1 MIELQQLPPMPTGGG
16 GPIGGVGPSVAP
28 SVSYAIKS
36 YIPYLIVTVVMP
48 LIGLFYIWL
57 RTLVNAK
64 KRAYMGRPYNTLYNV
79 YLIGGLLPLIGG
91 SVVLEKIVS
100 DYVYGTTIPWRW
112 IHTVTDL
119 YTFLKIS
126 EFLSYF
132 YFIAGLGIG
141 LSTLLV
147 TLYKYYD
154 NWYIDLLIYLGNIA
168 WFLYLTPRPLAR
180 FKYTSAYI
188 QTYNVTQA
196 SQPFDLVS
204 SLFLERLVFGAVV
217 GLILAIIASLY
228 YIRSRRKT

>member
-1 MIELQQLPPMPTGGG
+1 MIELQPLPPMPTGGG
-16 GPIGGVGPSVAP
+16 GPIGSVGPSVAP
-28 SVSYAIKS
+28 SVQYAINS

-57 RTLVNAK
+57 RTLVYAR
-64 KRAYMGRPYNTLYNV
+64 KRAYMDRPDNTLYNV

-141 LSTLLV
+141 LSSLFV
-147 TLYKYYD
+147 ILYKYYN

-168 WFLYLTPRPLAR
+168 WFLYLTPRPLER

-188 QTYNVTQA
+188 QTYNVTPGA
-196 SQPFDLVS
+196 QPFELVS
-204 SLFLERLVFGAVV
+204 GLFTEKLIYGVIL
-217 GLILAIIASLY
+217 GLSMALIAGLY
-228 YIRSRRKT
+228 YIRSRRRS

>member
-28 SVSYAIKS
+28 SVSYAMKS

-48 LIGLFYIWL
+48 LIGLLYIWL
-57 RTLVNAK
+57 RTLVNAR
-64 KRAYMGRPYNTLYNV
+64 KRTYMGRPDNTLYNV

-141 LSTLLV
+141 LSILLV
-147 TLYKYYD
+147 ILYKYYD
-154 NWYIDLLIYLGNIA
+154 NWYIDLVVYLGNIA
-168 WFLYLTPRPLAR
+168 WFLYLTPRPLER

-188 QTYNVTQA
+188 QTYNVTPGI
-196 SQPFDLVS
+196 QPFELVS
-204 SLFLERLVFGAVV
+204 GLFTERLIYGVLL
-217 GLILAIIASLY
+217 GLSMAILAGLY
-228 YIRSRRKT
+228 YIKSRQAS